1 MLMNFVIKKQNP
13 KLDYVLSGNIAK
25 VPNSYEKYDIEI
37 YLYDYANEAKVKLV
51 SKIYE
56 QLL

>member
-1 MLMNFVIKKQNP
+1 MKNMILKF
-13 KLDYVLSGNIAK
+13 
-25 VPNSYEKYDIEI
+25 

-56 QLL
+56 QDELYRVQNEIN